1 MEEINIFDIIFGN
14 GFYGFVALFANFKDV
29 LSWLVIFGKLIEN
42 VIDNK
47 WFWETWKPC
56 EYIGYFKGVCE
67 TTWN

>member
-1 MEEINIFDIIFGN
+1 MHFYKILGN
-14 GFYGFVALFANFKDV
+14 GFYGIIALFASSKDV